1 MSAKDILSQA
11 AAKGLLL
18 DSILGKSKEE
28 EKQGKEAQHGSD
40 ATHTRREPKT
50 AAVPHPEAV
59 SNRKAAVAVSKVES
73 KRKKKN
79 SDQPRGHI
87 QLKKPTI
94 NPASDTGVS
103 KVPKHTS
110 VVKVHR
116 KQTQAR
122 KPRAECK
129 KMVKP
134 RAECKKLVAV
144 KLVEIV
150 FPPMISPYGHP
161 QGNQHRMPAHI
172 SLLQSRQRNRSLR
185 DREPPPP
192 VSKVVKPTVLR
203 NSQSGL

>member
-1 MSAKDILSQA
+1 MQTDSSETVSAKDVLSNA

-18 DSILGKSKEE
+18 DSIPGKSKKK
-28 EKQGKEAQHGSD
+28 EKQEKVTQRA
-40 ATHTRREPKT
+40 HTRIEPKT
-50 AAVPHPEAV
+50 AEVPHPEAV
-59 SNRKAAVAVSKVES
+59 SNKKAAVVVSKVES

-79 SDQPRGHI
+79 SIQPSGHT

-94 NPASDTGVS
+94 NPVSDTGVP
-103 KVPKHTS
+103 KVRKQTS

-116 KQTQAR
+116 KQTQTR
-122 KPRAECK
+122 KPRAECR
-129 KMVKP
+129 KM
-134 RAECKKLVAV
+134 LAV

-150 FPPMISPYGHP
+150 FPPVISPYGCP
-161 QGNQHRMPAHI
+161 QGNQSRMPAHI

-185 DREPPPP
+185 EAREPPP